1 MSKVCCKCK
10 ESRST
15 ELFGRLKN
23 SPDGLR
29 YDCKLCRKEYRETN
43 IVHIKKKLNDYY
55 YANKETLLENNRNYR
70 LANKDTISEQ
80 RREYRNRENVKEH
93 NKQKQKEYLPIRK
106 QHIKEKRKTDLN
118 FQIKEVLRSKIHK
131 FLKAQPTSYTN
142 LIGCD
147 LEFFKKWIEFR
158 FDSSMNW
165 ENFGE
170 VWQLDHILP
179 INSFDM
185 SSPVDKQICFH
196 WTNLQPLNSYENRQK
211 SDKLLLHYYF
221 NNIVN
226 VFRFCKTDYSG
237 CQVLNESLKWLRFKL
252 RYGENPT
259 YDVVNQ
265 PTTEIDNQQP
275 SL

>member
-10 ESRST
+10 ELRPSD
-15 ELFGRLKN
+15 LFGKLTS

-29 YDCKLCRKEYRETN
+29 YDCKVCRKLYREKNVVAIRKKLNEYYCANKDELLAKNKEYRLTHKN
-43 IVHIKKKLNDYY
+43 VIY
-55 YANKETLLENNRNYR
+55 
-70 LANKDTISEQ
+70 EQ
-80 RREYRNRENVKEH
+80 RREYRNREEVKAH

-106 QHIKEKRKTDLN
+106 QHIKERRQTDLN

-131 FLKAQPTSYTN
+131 FLKAQTTSYTN
-142 LIGCD
+142 LIGCE

-158 FDSSMNW
+158 FSSNMNW
-165 ENFGE
+165 ENFGK
-170 VWQLDHILP
+170 VWQIDHIIP
-179 INSFDM
+179 INSFDLTN
-185 SSPVDKQICFH
+185 PNDRQICFH
-196 WTNLQPLNSYENRQK
+196 WTNLQPLDSYENRQK
-211 SDKLLLHYYF
+211 SDKIILHYYL

-237 CQVLNESLKWLRFKL
+237 CQVLNESLKWLRCKL

-259 YDVVNQ
+259 YDVASENA
-265 PTTEIDNQQP
+265 TEIDNQQP